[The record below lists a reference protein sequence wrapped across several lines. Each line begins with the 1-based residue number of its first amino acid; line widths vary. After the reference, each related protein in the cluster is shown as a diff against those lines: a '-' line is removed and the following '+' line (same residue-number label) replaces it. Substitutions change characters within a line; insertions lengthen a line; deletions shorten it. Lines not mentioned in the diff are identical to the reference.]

1 MSSIY
6 YVGLIVLGE
15 SMRKKRMRRSWTSSL
30 TALIIIAAGIILGPD
45 SRVGKA
51 AVANQSQEGSF
62 NLNRLPEDSRRYSLI
77 LYEGEE
83 RNVSGTFT
91 VEQLQILQAIMTEAE
106 KFAMSAEGVSA
117 KEPVTTRFTDK
128 YERAFIVDVEKSGN
142 QSALFVT
149 LKTDMGRLT
158 LQAGRIIRTTRREE
172 GFFFDL
178 LSRLESTLPKQ
189 PARSR

>member
-1 MSSIY
+1 M
-6 YVGLIVLGE
+6 GE
-15 SMRKKRMRRSWTSSL
+15 SMRKKRMRKSWMSSL
-30 TALIIIAAGIILGPD
+30 VIIALGIILGPI
-45 SRVGKA
+45 VGKV

-106 KFAMSAEGVSA
+106 KFAMGAEGVSA
-117 KEPVTTRFTDK
+117 KEPVTTRFMDK
-128 YERAFIVDVEKSGN
+128 HEHAFIVDVEKSGN
-142 QSALFVT
+142 QSALFLT

-178 LSRLESTLPKQ
+178 LSKLESTLPKQ